1 MLNALGSSLD
11 LRLGPKFRSIQAR
24 FKGSQDN
31 YIGLSSTARIQS
43 SVSLLFFEMFL
54 LLDYDLSNQLAKVYT
69 LVGDTLVAA
78 LQHGRERLVD

>member
-11 LRLGPKFRSIQAR
+11 LRLGPKFTSIQAR

-43 SVSLLFFEMFL
+43 SVSLLFFEIVSTFRLRSSKSIGKGIMH
-54 LLDYDLSNQLAKVYT
+54 
-69 LVGDTLVAA
+69 VGW
-78 LQHGRERLVD
+78 